1 MKTFIIIIV
10 AIILWGV
17 GYGCILYYNLL
28 RDEACQP
35 YKVVYVD
42 ETPDISLH
50 MDIIDPNKLVRSYYN
65 TLKNFSVNEA
75 VDFHADMIFYRD
87 VAEQVGVCQVYDS
100 ARTII
105 EAFNTG
111 SPLNIIENEANK
123 IKKEFQL

>member
-1 MKTFIIIIV
+1 MKKFLIIIII
-10 AIILWGV
+10 AIILWSL
-17 GYGCILYYNLL
+17 GYGYILFN
-28 RDEACQP
+28 EACQP

-50 MDIIDPNKLVRSYYN
+50 MDIVDPDKLVQSYYN
-65 TLKNFSVNEA
+65 TLKNFSVDEA
-75 VDFHADMIFYRD
+75 VSFHADMVFYRD